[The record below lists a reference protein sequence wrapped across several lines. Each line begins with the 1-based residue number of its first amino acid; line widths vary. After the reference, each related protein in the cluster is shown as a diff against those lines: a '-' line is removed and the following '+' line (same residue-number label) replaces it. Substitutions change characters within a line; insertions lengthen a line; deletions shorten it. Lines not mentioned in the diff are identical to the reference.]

1 MNFPEILNDEVRL
14 AYEALGKAL
23 SASADAKGVAL
34 VGVAVTWAAQHEGST
49 GFNCI
54 YNEGVTADLAYHMA
68 GVLVADTEELEFE
81 IEMPKAVIQ

>member
-1 MNFPEILNDEVRL
+1 MTFPEILNEDVRL

-23 SASADAKGVAL
+23 SASADANGVQL

-54 YNEGVTADLAYHMA
+54 YNEGMTADLAHHMA
-68 GVLVADTEELEFE
+68 GVLIADTEELEFD
-81 IEMPKAVIQ
+81 IELPKAVIQ